1 MENRT
6 ITVTGLGRE
15 RIAPDQIVINITLEA
30 KDEDY
35 SAVNAL
41 QSEQAS
47 ELKEAAEQMG
57 FEKGCLK
64 TASFNIDTEYEN
76 YQTEK
81 GNWARQFKG
90 YCCRHTL
97 TLKFD
102 SNKDML
108 NGAVKAITSCKKST
122 PTFNIQF
129 TVKDKEQFTDSLLQK
144 AVKDAFRKAEVI
156 ASASGMKLG
165 SLISISYMPESASI
179 VSPTAARAELY
190 RGVSV
195 NDAAGVEIEAENIE
209 GKAEIKAVWEILA

>member
-15 RIAPDQIVINITLEA
+15 SIAPDQTVINITLEA
-30 KDEDY
+30 RDGDY

-41 QSEQAS
+41 QSEQAR
-47 ELKEAAEQMG
+47 ELKEAAEQKG

-64 TASFNIDTEYEN
+64 TASFSIDTEYEN
-76 YQTEK
+76 FQTEK

-108 NGAVKAITSCKKST
+108 NNAVKAITSCKKSA
-122 PTFNIQF
+122 PAFDIQF
-129 TVKDKEQFTDSLLQK
+129 TVKDREQFTDSLLQK

-156 ASASGMKLG
+156 AAASGKKLG
-165 SLISISYMPESASI
+165 DLISISYLPDNIGI

-190 RGVSV
+190 RGISD
-195 NDAAGVEIEAENIE
+195 NTDAGVEIEAENIE
-209 GKAEIKAVWEILA
+209 GKTEIKAVWEIDA

>member
-15 RIAPDQIVINITLEA
+15 SIAPDQIVINITLEA
-30 KDEDY
+30 RDGDY

-41 QSEQAS
+41 QSEQAR

-64 TASFNIDTEYEN
+64 TASFSIDTEYEN
-76 YQTEK
+76 CQTEK

-90 YCCRHTL
+90 YCCRHTM
-97 TLKFD
+97 TLKFGSD
-102 SNKDML
+102 KDAL
-108 NGAVKAITSCKKST
+108 NSAVKAITSCKKST

-129 TVKDKEQFTDSLLQK
+129 TVKDKEQFTDILLQK
-144 AVKDAFRKAEVI
+144 AVKDAFHKAEVI
-156 ASASGMKLG
+156 ASASEMKLG
-165 SLISISYMPESASI
+165 SLISISYLPESVSVI
-179 VSPTAARAELY
+179 SPTAARAELY
-190 RGVSV
+190 RSASL
-195 NDAAGVEIEAENIE
+195 NDNAGVEIEAENIE

>member
-15 RIAPDQIVINITLEA
+15 SIAPDQIVINITLEA
-30 KDEDY
+30 KDGDY

-41 QSEQAS
+41 QSEQAR
-47 ELKEAAEQMG
+47 ELKAAAEQMG

-64 TASFNIDTEYEN
+64 TASFSIDTEYEN

-81 GNWARQFKG
+81 GNWVRQFKG

-102 SNKDML
+102 SDKDML
-108 NGAVKAITSCKKST
+108 NNAVKAITSCKKSA

-144 AVKDAFRKAEVI
+144 AVKDACHKAEVI

-165 SLISISYMPESASI
+165 SLISISYLSESASI
-179 VSPTAARAELY
+179 VSPAVAQFKLY
-190 RGVSV
+190 RSASV

-209 GKAEIKAVWEILA
+209 GKAEIEAVWELLA